1 MEIFMDRITI
11 KETAKKQIS
20 GKIKT
25 LLIINLIV
33 WAITAVLGGIPAV
46 GSVLSFIAASIF
58 EISLISIYLRL
69 SDGIDPQPSDLFDIF
84 NDTQFCANAVLLSF
98 LTVLFTALWSL
109 LFIVPGIIKALS
121 YAMAPYIYAENGYF
135 MTPIQAIDESKRIMQ
150 GHKAE
155 LFVLLLSF
163 IGWFILSS
171 LTCGILLI
179 YVAPYYSA
187 AMANFYNEIKD
198 KPETDSFTADVIL

>member
-1 MEIFMDRITI
+1 MDRTAI

-20 GKIKT
+20 GKLGT

-33 WAITAVLGGIPAV
+33 WAITVVLGAIPAV
-46 GSVLSFIAASIF
+46 GSVLAFVAASIF

-69 SDGIDPQPSDLFDIF
+69 SDGIDPQTSDLFNIF
-84 NDTQFCANAVLLSF
+84 NDTQLCGNAVIISF
-98 LTVLFTALWSL
+98 LTVLFTTLWSL

-121 YAMAPYIYAENGYF
+121 YAMVPYIYAENGYF
-135 MTPIQAIDESKRIMQ
+135 LTPLQSIDESKRIMQ

-155 LFVLLLSF
+155 LFVLQLSF
-163 IGWFILSS
+163 IGWVILSS

-187 AMANFYNEIKD
+187 AMTNFYNEIKD
-198 KPETDSFTADVIL
+198 KPAPDSYTAGTLL

>member
-1 MEIFMDRITI
+1 MDRTAI

-20 GKIKT
+20 GKLGT

-33 WAITAVLGGIPAV
+33 WAITVVLGAIPAV
-46 GSVLSFIAASIF
+46 GSVLAFVAASIF

-69 SDGIDPQPSDLFDIF
+69 SDGIDPQTSDLFNIF
-84 NDTQFCANAVLLSF
+84 NDTQLCGNAVIISF
-98 LTVLFTALWSL
+98 LTVLFTTLWSL

-135 MTPIQAIDESKRIMQ
+135 LTPLQSIDESKRIMQ

-155 LFVLLLSF
+155 LFVLQLSF

-187 AMANFYNEIKD
+187 AMTNFYNEIKD
-198 KPETDSFTADVIL
+198 KPAPDSYTAGTLL

>member
-1 MEIFMDRITI
+1 MDRTAI

-20 GKIKT
+20 GKLGT

-33 WAITAVLGGIPAV
+33 WAITVVLGAIPAV
-46 GSVLSFIAASIF
+46 GSVLAFVAASIF

-69 SDGIDPQPSDLFDIF
+69 SDGIDPQTSDLFNIF
-84 NDTQFCANAVLLSF
+84 NDTQLCGNAVIISF
-98 LTVLFTALWSL
+98 LTVLFTTLWSL

-121 YAMAPYIYAENGYF
+121 YAMVPYIYAENGYF
-135 MTPIQAIDESKRIMQ
+135 LTPLQSIDESKRIMQ

-155 LFVLLLSF
+155 LFVLQLSF

-187 AMANFYNEIKD
+187 AMTNFYNEIKD
-198 KPETDSFTADVIL
+198 KPAPDSYTAGTLL